1 MPLTGTGSDL
11 GIAIKSALDS
21 LSDED
26 KRDRDKLFE
35 EMGKAIIDHIIANG
49 AAAVGSV
56 VAGGGV
62 GNII

>member
-1 MPLTGTGSDL
+1 MPLTGTGAVL
-11 GIAIKSALDS
+11 GAAIKSAMDA

-26 KRDRDKLFE
+26 RSNRDKLFE

-49 AAAVGSV
+49 AAAVSGV
-56 VAGGGV
+56 VTGGGV

>member
-1 MPLTGTGSDL
+1 MALTGTGPAL
-11 GIAIKSALDS
+11 GVAMKAAIDA

-35 EMGKAIIDHIIANG
+35 EMGKAIIDHIIAKG
-49 AAAVGSV
+49 TAAVGGV
-56 VAGGGV
+56 VSGGGV